1 MAAVTD
7 RPRRRLDAVRRPQ
20 ILATAVDLVREKGL
34 WNVRI
39 VDVAKG
45 AGVSPA
51 SVVYYFGSKEQLFA
65 HAITEA
71 DDSFYRS
78 LESELAAQDRAI
90 DRLACLMVRSSESDW
105 ILWMD
110 LWVYTRRHPETAS
123 AQSRFH
129 QRWRA
134 TIADVIRYGQS
145 TDEWG
150 DCEAEEVA
158 QRLSALTDGLAVHM
172 VLGEPDH
179 TPPRYVDMTLVA
191 ASQELGCNLENLRQA
206 ATKCPL
212 QTQEE
217 ARL

>member
-1 MAAVTD
+1 MAAVSN

-34 WNVRI
+34 WSVRI
-39 VDVAKG
+39 ADVAKR

-51 SVVYYFGSKEQLFA
+51 SVVYYFGSKDQLFA
-65 HAITEA
+65 HAIAEA

-78 LESELAAQDRAI
+78 LDQELAAQDSAI

-123 AQSRFH
+123 AQTSFH
-129 QRWRA
+129 HRWRE
-134 TIADVIRYGQS
+134 TIAQVVRQGHS
-145 TDEWG
+145 TGEWG
-150 DCEAEEVA
+150 ECDADEVA
-158 QRLSALTDGLAVHM
+158 LRLSALTDGLAVHM

-179 TPPRYVDMTLVA
+179 TRERYVEMTLVA
-191 ASQELGCNLENLRQA
+191 SAQELGCDLESLRQA
-206 ATKCPL
+206 AAKCPVSQL
-212 QTQEE
+212 EE
-217 ARL
+217 TPG